1 MKKEPIKTVKLYKR
15 DAGLSDTDDRKTCL
29 WTVPWGLSLIAALVL
44 GYWVGLK
51 GPRNV
56 ELVQSKTV
64 PDEVFT
70 IYSSSL
76 TVSAEKDL
84 YKEKCRRAY
93 LALKEGKSGK
103 AFRILDE

>member
-15 DAGLSDTDDRKTCL
+15 EAGLSDTDDRKTCL

-64 PDEVFT
+64 PDETFISRPEHSVG
-70 IYSSSL
+70 
-76 TVSAEKDL
+76 AEKDL
-84 YKEKCRRAY
+84 YQEKCRRAY

-103 AFRILDE
+103 AFKILDE